1 MNIRLLRCTWQ
12 QLALSRHA
20 NGTEQC
26 LLSGAKQTSPKE
38 DVMSAHDPK
47 RTSGNPSCR
56 ASHLGRGQI
65 AAGAIDM
72 CL

>member
-47 RTSGNPSCR
+47 MG
-56 ASHLGRGQI
+56 
-65 AAGAIDM
+65 
-72 CL
+72 